1 MKCIT
6 VGNKLALF
14 ALNLNIYKHLY
25 LKKYLHAKIHVTRSK
40 YKNDGINYT
49 VGDPK
54 VENLT

>member
-6 VGNKLALF
+6 VGNILVLF
-14 ALNLNIYKHLY
+14 ALNLNIYKHL
-25 LKKYLHAKIHVTRSK
+25 HAKIHVNWSK
-40 YKNDGINYT
+40 YKNDGINYI